1 MTKKPNTIEVVAA
14 TTSNTGSKLSST
26 TVTFYVHVFNFVY
39 VIQATQLYKVAALV
53 LEGNIHK

>member
-1 MTKKPNTIEVVAA
+1 MAA